1 MFYFNDAFKHIID
14 VRLDRPKSPKTGTV
28 EFAIPVRVSFQNR
41 NGEWK
46 EYFRAAKRT
55 MQVLPRTPTIPKSS
69 RAKAR
74 KLATVKSS
82 RYLRDLKLKN
92 S

>member
-1 MFYFNDAFKHIID
+1 MFYFNDAFTHAINVK
-14 VRLDRPKSPKTGTV
+14 LDRPKSPKTGTV

-41 NGEWK
+41 DGEWK

-55 MQVLPRTPTIPKSS
+55 MEVLPRTPTIPKSS

-74 KLATVKSS
+74 KSYIVLSSILTKGQYTV
-82 RYLRDLKLKN
+82 L
-92 S
+92 